1 MIENKTIIPT
11 DCKLVKL
18 TFTRDSVGSATISKI
33 SREYNV
39 DVNIMLAN
47 VDVVNAD
54 ALGGII
60 ASIEGTKEN
69 VQRAIDFLHESNV
82 KVEVIHHA

>member
-11 DCKLVKL
+11 DSKLVKL

-60 ASIEGTKEN
+60 ASVEGTKEN
-69 VQRAIDFLHESNV
+69 VKAAIDFLHESNV
-82 KVEVIHHA
+82 RVEVIHHA

>member
-1 MIENKTIIPT
+1 MIENKTIIPA
-11 DCKLVKL
+11 DSKLVKL
-18 TFTRDSVGSATISKI
+18 TFTRDSVGNATISKI

-60 ASIEGTKEN
+60 ASIEGLKKMYS
-69 VQRAIDFLHESNV
+69 VP
-82 KVEVIHHA
+82 